1 VTTQQQKTL
10 DFPTGAAAMTLTNGH
25 RSPLARR
32 VIDAGYNI
40 WTRNVAIRAGLIL
53 LAIFIGVYFG
63 ATLARGSAT
72 GQYHIFRLPTLG
84 GTNSGGNSI
93 NNRGWVAG
101 YSRVAG
107 DQRRE
112 AALWRD
118 GELIPLGTLGGPNS
132 SVAWPVNNNRGIIVG
147 ISQTDE
153 PEPEGE
159 RWSCSAFFSGPFVV
173 GKKCFGFVWDDRDRV
188 MKKLP
193 PLGGNNSFATA
204 ANNRRQV
211 VGWAETS
218 IRDPQGCEAPQVFQF
233 VAVIWNLKKDKD
245 DDDDDIEI
253 EQLPPL
259 PGDTTSAAVAINNR
273 GQVVGISGRC
283 DQAVGRHSAR
293 VAALWDKGEVIE
305 IGNLGA
311 PHWATATAINE
322 QGDVAGFASQPDA
335 GPDEQRFSAFL
346 WTKRGGIQDLPELP
360 GDNDSQAYGINE
372 RGEVVGLS
380 CNATGCRAVIWRHGK
395 VEDLNNFK
403 GSYTGHLETAKDIN
417 DLGEITGRAII
428 NPSTGER
435 EAYLA
440 IPTHR

>member
-10 DFPTGAAAMTLTNGH
+10 DFPTRTEAMTLNSGH

-40 WTRNVAIRAGLIL
+40 WTRNMAVRAGLIL
-53 LAIFIGVYFG
+53 LAIFVGVYFG

-72 GQYHIFRLPTLG
+72 GQYQIVRLPTLG

-107 DQRRE
+107 DQSRE

-132 SVAWPVNNNRGIIVG
+132 SVAWPVKNNRGIIVG

-153 PEPEGE
+153 PEPEGA
-159 RWSCSAFFSGPFVV
+159 RWSCSAFFTGPFVV
-173 GKKCFGFVWDDRDRV
+173 GKKCFGFVWDDKDRV

-193 PLGGNNSFATA
+193 PLGGNNSFAAA

-218 IRDPQGCEAPQVFQF
+218 VRDPQGCEAPQVFRF

-245 DDDDDIEI
+245 DDDIEI
-253 EQLPPL
+253 EELPLP
-259 PGDTTSAAVAINNR
+259 PGDTSSAATAINNR
-273 GQVVGISGRC
+273 GQAVGISGRC

-293 VAALWDKGEVIE
+293 VAVLWDKGEVIE

-346 WTKRGGIQDLPELP
+346 WTKRGGIQDLDELP
-360 GDNDSQAYGINE
+360 GDNFSQAWGIND
-372 RGEVVGLS
+372 RGQVVGLS
-380 CNATGCRAVIWRHGK
+380 CGANGCRAVIWRNGV
-395 VEDLNNFK
+395 VEDLNKFK
-403 GSYTGHLETAKDIN
+403 GSYPFHLESAKDIN
-417 DLGEITGRAII
+417 DIGEITGRAII

>member
-1 VTTQQQKTL
+1 MTTRQQKTL
-10 DFPTGAAAMTLTNGH
+10 DFPTPSTSGNK
-25 RSPLARR
+25 SPLARR

-40 WTRNVAIRAGLIL
+40 WIRNVAIRAGLIL

-63 ATLARGSAT
+63 ATLAQGSAT
-72 GQYHIFRLPTLG
+72 GQYHIVRLPTLG
-84 GTNSGGNSI
+84 GPNSGGNSV
-93 NNRGWVAG
+93 NNRGWAAG
-101 YSRVAG
+101 YSFP
-107 DQRRE
+107 DNQRRE
-112 AALWRD
+112 AVLWRD
-118 GELIPLGTLGGPNS
+118 DDDEPIRLRTLGGPNS
-132 SVAWPVNNNRGIIVG
+132 SVAWSVKNNNGLIVG

-159 RWSCSAFFSGPFVV
+159 NWSCSAFFTGPFRV
-173 GKKCFGFVWDDRDRV
+173 GKKCFGFVWDDRVRV

-193 PLGGNNSFATA
+193 PLGGNNSFAA
-204 ANNRRQV
+204 GANNRRQV

-218 IRDPQGCEAPQVFQF
+218 VRDPQGCEAPQVFRF

-245 DDDDDIEI
+245 DDDIEI
-253 EQLPPL
+253 EKLLPL
-259 PGDTTSAAVAINNR
+259 PGDTSSAATAINNR
-273 GQVVGISGRC
+273 GQAVGISGRC

-293 VAALWDKGEVIE
+293 VAVLWDKGEVIE
-305 IGNLGA
+305 LGNLGA

-346 WTKRGGIQDLPELP
+346 WTKRGGIQDLDELP
-360 GDNDSQAYGINE
+360 GDNFSQAYGINE

-380 CNATGCRAVIWRHGK
+380 CGPVAGCRAVIWRNGE
-395 VEDLNNFK
+395 VEDINKFK
-403 GSYTGHLETAKDIN
+403 GGYPYHLETAKDIN
-417 DLGEITGRAII
+417 DVGEITGRAII

>member
-1 VTTQQQKTL
+1 VLTQRKAL
-10 DFPTGAAAMTLTNGH
+10 DFPTRPAAAPPTSGNMLL
-25 RSPLARR
+25 LARR
-32 VIDAGYNI
+32 VIGAGYSI
-40 WTRNVAIRAGLIL
+40 WTRIVAIRVGLML
-53 LAIFIGVYFG
+53 LAIFIGVYYG

-72 GQYHIFRLPTLG
+72 PQYHIFSLPALG

-101 YSRVAG
+101 YSRVEG

-118 GELIPLGTLGGPNS
+118 GELVPLGTLGGPNS

-153 PEPEGE
+153 PEPEGA
-159 RWSCSAFFSGPFVV
+159 RWSCSAFFTPPFDV
-173 GKKCFGFVWDDRDRV
+173 GKKCFGFVWEDRVRV

-193 PLGGNNSFATA
+193 PVGGNNSFAA
-204 ANNRRQV
+204 GANNRRQV

-218 IRDPQGCEAPQVFQF
+218 VRDPQGCEAPQVFQF
-233 VAVIWNLKKDKD
+233 VAVIWNLKNDS
-245 DDDDDIEI
+245 DDDDIEI
-253 EQLPPL
+253 EQLLPL

-273 GQVVGISGRC
+273 GQAVGISGRC
-283 DQAVGRHSAR
+283 DRAVGRHSAR

-322 QGDVAGFASQPDA
+322 QGEVAGFASQRDA
-335 GPDEQRFSAFL
+335 LPDERRFSAFL
-346 WTKRGGIQDLPELP
+346 WTKRDGIQDLPELP
-360 GDNDSQAYGINE
+360 GDNHSEAYGINN

-380 CNATGCRAVIWRHGK
+380 CGAGGCRAVIWRNGVVK
-395 VEDLNNFK
+395 DLNNFK
-403 GSYTGHLETAKDIN
+403 GRYPHHLETAKDIN
-417 DLGEITGRAII
+417 DIGEITGRAII

-440 IPTHR
+440 IPRHR